1 MRTMFACKVSLRYNR
16 PGKQYYKR
24 FVGAVCTN
32 EIAQAKQARLTAHI
46 LGSDILRTKL
56 YC

>member
-1 MRTMFACKVSLRYNR
+1 MR
-16 PGKQYYKR
+16 
-24 FVGAVCTN
+24 
-32 EIAQAKQARLTAHI
+32 IAQAKQARLTAHI